1 VIQSSGSG
9 EVSALEGERD
19 LRGAAHAAAKDQE
32 RHRQYLLRKLE
43 QMRMYAEIRD
53 CRRQYLLDYFGEET
67 KPCGFCDNCERG
79 LPEQARA
86 KEDQPFPTRTRIV
99 HKKWGKGVVTRY
111 DGNSITVLFDEPG
124 EKVLAVDFAMEH
136 ELLARAP

>member
-1 VIQSSGSG
+1 
-9 EVSALEGERD
+9 VSALEGERD

-53 CRRQYLLDYFGEET
+53 CRRQYLLDYFGEEA
-67 KPCGFCDNCERG
+67 KPCGFCDNCKRG

-86 KEDQPFPTRTRIV
+86 KED
-99 HKKWGKGVVTRY
+99 
-111 DGNSITVLFDEPG
+111 
-124 EKVLAVDFAMEH
+124 
-136 ELLARAP
+136 